1 MARQSKPLGK
11 KTGSRR
17 PNRRFL
23 IYCEGRITE
32 RIYIDGVKQELRNA
46 GVQVEV
52 GPKHGE
58 PVGLVRAAAKH
69 ALRFTARD
77 PERFDE
83 VWCVFDVEAP
93 EAHGGLDEAV
103 ALAEQHSI
111 QCAITNPCFELY
123 LLLHFGDQK
132 NHLTTG
138 AACELLELKKC
149 CGYTT
154 AGKRFDFDAVR
165 PGRPAAEARARA
177 LHARHADSPLKDR
190 NPWTGFHALLESL
203 QSGTTT

>member
-1 MARQSKPLGK
+1 VARQSKPLGR

-69 ALRFTARD
+69 ARRFTTSD
-77 PERFDE
+77 PEHFDE

-93 EAHGGLDEAV
+93 RAHCGLDEAT

-111 QCAITNPCFELY
+111 LCAITNPCFELF
-123 LLLHFGDQK
+123 LLLHFGAQ
-132 NHLTTG
+132 NGHLTTD
-138 AACELLELKKC
+138 AACELLERKKC

-154 AGKRFDFDAVR
+154 AGKRFDFAAVR
-165 PGRPAAEARARA
+165 PGRHAAEARARA
-177 LHARHADSPLKDR
+177 LDARHADSPLRER
-190 NPWTGFHALLESL
+190 NPWTGFHVLLESL